1 MKNDYCLIFDMD
13 GTLWDATSSILESA
27 NEVIE
32 KEKGWKNHLDL
43 NTLNRVMGLE
53 IEEIADIYF
62 PQLGKEEKMDLIYKV
77 MDNENMYL
85 SKHGGILYPNV
96 ESTLEALSRKYD
108 LMIVTNAQAGYTD
121 AMYAYHGLKKYFLDE
136 ITYGQT
142 MKPKGENIK
151 LIMQRNHY
159 AKAYYIGDT
168 KKDKEACDH
177 AGIPFIFASYGFG
190 CVDEYDIKINRFGD
204 LLKFF

>member
-62 PQLGKEEKMDLIYKV
+62 PQLGKEDRKRRKNGFDL
-77 MDNENMYL
+77 
-85 SKHGGILYPNV
+85 
-96 ESTLEALSRKYD
+96 
-108 LMIVTNAQAGYTD
+108 
-121 AMYAYHGLKKYFLDE
+121 
-136 ITYGQT
+136 
-142 MKPKGENIK
+142 
-151 LIMQRNHY
+151 
-159 AKAYYIGDT
+159 
-168 KKDKEACDH
+168 
-177 AGIPFIFASYGFG
+177 
-190 CVDEYDIKINRFGD
+190 
-204 LLKFF
+204 